1 MKLLRQNVLG
11 SGLDIS
17 FFFLAD
23 ELFHLRLGRVGS
35 LFFFCC
41 MSGNESKVDC
51 MIVREVIRNER

>member
-1 MKLLRQNVLG
+1 
-11 SGLDIS
+11 
-17 FFFLAD
+17 
-23 ELFHLRLGRVGS
+23 VGS